1 MIYGFRVFLP
11 LVIALVMASLAPAPA
26 DDPEPV
32 LVVDVSQ
39 AAAEQRILCAGIQGL
54 ANRDAGDPHVFLLTS
69 ARDAEW
75 LDYSLRILGRE
86 PVYITPAE
94 LLERLQ
100 PKIRGQVLYDPDQPY
115 TLDLATTI
123 AGLRDLVISPTDLNL
138 PTLFDFRGRWSNA
151 SEAYRWAIGSLL
163 PECSQS
169 KLALLSP
176 GAASLR
182 DFAVQQRMFTF
193 SPPAEPYDESFQAL
207 LFKLPPGT
215 AIYGTASPNVQYE
228 LSRTSHYF
236 VPSAAAANLSFL
248 SQIEPGRREYQYLG
262 YLEPTA
268 PRYLTLIF
276 DCSDLDFAL
285 NDMPDL
291 WASPSRGALPLG
303 WAIPGALPEAA
314 PPVARRYYADAYWSG
329 SDQFVLGYDGA
340 GYIDLGAAAAP
351 YAFFDA
357 TARARAALDAPASLF
372 SLSPDGGDLGDQV
385 VRYAAATGVRGLFV
399 TSPRDF
405 PPAVY
410 EGIAAVAAPRFSS
423 IEAAVTYLDRIPL
436 DRRCVALVL
445 DSRFLRPE
453 DAAHLAA
460 YVSNRYV
467 TLPPGEMIEMVRE
480 LGLPALPGAAGI
492 LVSSVDYGEPTTP
505 GDPIP
510 VSATLVPTGE
520 VSSAAVIYRPTDHS
534 LSFAQPM
541 LPTASGSYSA
551 TVPPLPQGG
560 EIVLRIRARDSAGRA
575 VWSPTWTLTIPR
587 TDTDSDGLSDAEE
600 GLLLTDPAIPDTD
613 GDGLRDGI
621 DSAPLRFDQFH
632 IAYVGPVEPPSDL
645 PYLAEPD
652 ASRVDSRG
660 RHLEPGQSCLYRLP
674 LTLLPPGAPAVVALD
689 ATGPAKLSV
698 LAPDATGPA
707 KLTVGA
713 DPDRPGQRFEGE
725 LDLVWYSDPLPQER
739 RDGDALLRIAC
750 PEAADRP
757 LVIRAVS
764 VLSPPGAPSITR
776 ISADPTHPGPKHAIT
791 VSALI
796 FSPTGV
802 AEASLTYRVN
812 AGGTITMPMEEV
824 SGSQTYQA
832 RIPSLNNR
840 DELEYWIRARDS
852 EGNVS
857 ETAPIYLP
865 IGAYGREVVSLLACR
880 HFLGEWLLAPEWEGC
895 GRLAP
900 EPGLRDFAHINLRG
914 GTYTV
919 WVLAGG
925 RGQSMDVLVSD
936 ENVGAIDPAAPDGWQ
951 RVGRVR
957 LNSGRH
963 EVQLVS
969 RAQPDAPEG
978 APPRYAGVIFAAD
991 STFDPPANR
1000 TVDIYDSIAL
1010 LFPPADH
1017 TLSGR
1022 VEVEATGAGNIT
1034 GAEFSLDGE
1043 VLRRVSG
1050 PPFRF
1055 TLNAQRLPPGP
1066 HLLRVEAVDR
1076 AGLTG
1081 LAVEVPVTVA
1091 H

>member
-1 MIYGFRVFLP
+1 MIHWFRVSLP
-11 LVIALVMASLAPAPA
+11 LVIALVIASVAPAPA
-26 DDPEPV
+26 DDPGPV

-54 ANRDAGDPHVFLLTS
+54 ANREAGNPQVFLLTNG
-69 ARDAEW
+69 RDSEW
-75 LDYSLRILGRE
+75 LDYSLHILGRE
-86 PVYITPAE
+86 AAYITPAE

-100 PKIRGQVLYDPDQPY
+100 PKIRGQALYDPAQPY
-115 TLDLATTI
+115 TLDLATTV

-151 SEAYRWAIGSLL
+151 SDAYRWAIGTLL

-176 GAASLR
+176 DAAALR
-182 DFAVQQRMFTF
+182 DFAVQRRMFTF
-193 SPPAEPYDESFQAL
+193 SPPVEPYDENFQDV
-207 LFKLPPGT
+207 LFRLPPGT
-215 AIYGTASPNVQYE
+215 AIYGEAPPDVQYE

-236 VPSAAAANLSFL
+236 VPAAAAANLSFL

-262 YLEPTA
+262 YLEATA
-268 PRYLTLIF
+268 PRYLTLIL

-303 WAIPGALPEAA
+303 WAIPGALAEAA

-372 SLSPDGGDLGDQV
+372 YLSPDGGRVGDQV
-385 VRYAAATGVRGLFV
+385 VRCAAATGVRGLFV

-410 EGIAAVAAPRFSS
+410 EGIAAVSAPRFSS
-423 IEAAVTYLDRIPL
+423 LEAAVTYLDRIPL

-445 DSRFLRPE
+445 DSRWLGPQ
-453 DAAHLAA
+453 DAAHIAA

-480 LGLPALPGAAGI
+480 LSLPTLPGAAGI
-492 LVSSVDYGEPTTP
+492 LVSSVDYGEPATP

-510 VSATLVPTGE
+510 VSATLVPAGE
-520 VSSAAVIYRPTDHS
+520 VGSAAVIYRPADHP
-534 LSFAQPM
+534 LSFAAPM
-541 LPTASGSYSA
+541 LPTADGSYSA
-551 TVPPLPQGG
+551 TLPPLPQGG
-560 EIVLRIRARDSAGRA
+560 EIVLRLRARDRAGRA

-600 GLLLTDPAIPDTD
+600 GLLLTDPTIPDTD
-613 GDGLRDGI
+613 GDGLRDGT
-621 DSAPLRFDQFH
+621 DFAPLQFDRFH
-632 IAYVGPVEPPSDL
+632 IVYLGPVEPPSDL
-645 PYLAEPD
+645 PYLAEPG
-652 ASRVDSRG
+652 ASRADGQG

-689 ATGPAKLSV
+689 ATGPAKL
-698 LAPDATGPA
+698 A
-707 KLTVGA
+707 VGA
-713 DPDRPGQRFEGE
+713 DPDQAGQRFEGE
-725 LDLVWYSDPLPQER
+725 LDHVWYSDPLPPER
-739 RDGDALLRIAC
+739 RDGDALLHIAC
-750 PEAADRP
+750 PEAAGRP

-764 VLSPPGAPSITR
+764 ILSPPGAPSIMR
-776 ISADPTHPGPKHAIT
+776 VSPYPPHPGPKHVIT

-796 FSPTGV
+796 FSPKGV

-840 DELEYWIRARDS
+840 DELEYWIRARDAG
-852 EGNVS
+852 GNVS

-880 HFLGEWLLAPEWEGC
+880 HFLGEWIPAPEWEGC

-900 EPGLRDFAHINLRG
+900 EPGLRDSAHINLRG

-925 RGQSMDVLVSD
+925 RGQSIDVLVRD
-936 ENVGAIDPAAPDGWQ
+936 QKVGTVDPAAPDGWQ

-957 LNSGRH
+957 LDSGRH
-963 EVQLVS
+963 EVQLLS
-969 RAQPDAPEG
+969 RARPDAPAG
-978 APPRYAGVIFAAD
+978 ASPRYAGVIFAAD
-991 STFDPPANR
+991 SSFDPPANR

-1017 TLSGR
+1017 TLSGQ
-1022 VEVEATGAGNIT
+1022 VELEATGAGNIT
-1034 GAEFSLDGE
+1034 GAEFSIDGE

-1076 AGLTG
+1076 AGPTG

>member
-1 MIYGFRVFLP
+1 MTHGFRVSLP
-11 LVIALVMASLAPAPA
+11 LVIALVIASVAPAPA

-54 ANRDAGDPHVFLLTS
+54 ANREAGNPQVFLLTNG
-69 ARDAEW
+69 RDAEW
-75 LDYSLRILGRE
+75 LDYSLRILGRKA
-86 PVYITPAE
+86 VYITPAE
-94 LLERLQ
+94 LLERFQ
-100 PKIRGQVLYDPDQPY
+100 AKIEGQVLYDPAQPY
-115 TLDLATTI
+115 TLDLATTV
-123 AGLRDLVISPTDLNL
+123 AGLRHLVMSPTDLNL

-176 GAASLR
+176 DAAALR

-207 LFKLPPGT
+207 LFQLPPGT
-215 AIYGTASPNVQYE
+215 AIYGEAPSDVQYE

-236 VPSAAAANLSFL
+236 VPAAAAANLSFL

-285 NDMPDL
+285 NHMPGL
-291 WASPSRGALPLG
+291 WESPSRGFLPLG
-303 WAIPGALPEAA
+303 WAIPGALAEAA
-314 PPVARRYYADAYWSG
+314 PPVARRYYSDAYWSG
-329 SDQFVLGYDGA
+329 SDQFILGYDGA
-340 GYIDLGAAAAP
+340 GYMDLGAAAAP

-357 TARARAALDAPASLF
+357 TARARAALDTPAGLF
-372 SLSPDGGDLGDQV
+372 SLSLDGGGVGEQV

-399 TSPRDF
+399 TSPADF

-423 IEAAVTYLDRIPL
+423 IEAAVTYLNRIPL

-445 DSRFLRPE
+445 DSRFLSPN
-453 DAAHLAA
+453 DAAHIAA
-460 YVSNRYV
+460 HVSNRYV

-480 LGLPALPGAAGI
+480 LSLPALPGTAGI
-492 LVSSVDYGEPTTP
+492 LISSVDYGEPPTP
-505 GDPIP
+505 EAAIP
-510 VSATLVPTGE
+510 VSATLVPAGE
-520 VSSAAVIYRPTDHS
+520 VGSAAVIYRPADHP
-534 LSFAQPM
+534 LSFAQPL
-541 LPTASGSYSA
+541 LPTADGSYSA
-551 TVPPLPQGG
+551 AVPPLPQGG
-560 EIVLRIRARDSAGRA
+560 EVVLRLRARDRAGRA

-587 TDTDSDGLSDAEE
+587 TDTDSDGLSEAEE
-600 GLLLTDPAIPDTD
+600 NLLLTDPAIPDTD

-645 PYLAEPD
+645 PYLAEPG
-652 ASRVDSRG
+652 ASRADGRE
-660 RHLEPGQSCLYRLP
+660 RHLEPGQSCVYRLP
-674 LTLLPPGAPAVVALD
+674 LALLPPGAPAVVALD
-689 ATGPAKLSV
+689 ATGPAKL
-698 LAPDATGPA
+698 A
-707 KLTVGA
+707 VGA
-713 DPDRPGQRFEGE
+713 DPDQAGQRFEGE
-725 LDLVWYSDPLPQER
+725 LDHVWYSDPLPPER
-739 RDGDALLRIAC
+739 REGDALLRITC
-750 PEAADRP
+750 PEDADRP

-776 ISADPTHPGPKHAIT
+776 ISAYPPHPGPKHAIT

-832 RIPSLNNR
+832 RIPSLSNR
-840 DELEYWIRARDS
+840 DELEYWIRAGDAD
-852 EGNVS
+852 GNTA
-857 ETAPIYLP
+857 ETVPIYRP

-880 HFLGEWLLAPEWEGC
+880 DFLGEWIAAPEWEGC

-900 EPGLRDFAHINLRG
+900 EPGLRDSAHINLRG

-925 RGQSMDVLVSD
+925 RGQSIDIFVRD
-936 ENVGAIDPAAPDGWQ
+936 EKVGAVDPAAPDGWQ

-957 LNSGRH
+957 LDSGRH

-969 RAQPDAPEG
+969 QARPDAPAG
-978 APPRYAGVIFAAD
+978 ASPRYAGLIFAAD
-991 STFDPPANR
+991 SSFNPPANR
-1000 TVDIYDSIAL
+1000 IVDIYDSIAL

-1022 VEVEATGAGNIT
+1022 VDVEATGAGNIR

-1066 HLLRVEAVDR
+1066 HVLRVEAVDR

-1081 LAVEVPVTVA
+1081 LAVEVPVTIA